1 MAKQN
6 TKTAKPVNKANEAA
20 LAKFLTDTTEVRDLK
35 AKIKEME
42 TIVKERM
49 DNIKDYA
56 TQHATD
62 LGFKDGKCALSNGIQ
77 LTWKE
82 SGTTIALREDTSDK
96 EAIEALSKHGYEDL
110 LTLGYDK

>member
-42 TIVKERM
+42 TIVKR
-49 DNIKDYA
+49 
-56 TQHATD
+56 THGQHQR
-62 LGFKDGKCALSNGIQ
+62 LC
-77 LTWKE
+77 
-82 SGTTIALREDTSDK
+82 GTTCD
-96 EAIEALSKHGYEDL
+96 
-110 LTLGYDK
+110 

>member
-1 MAKQN
+1 
-6 TKTAKPVNKANEAA
+6 
-20 LAKFLTDTTEVRDLK
+20 
-35 AKIKEME
+35 
-42 TIVKERM
+42 M

-56 TQHATD
+56 AQHATD

-110 LTLGYDK
+110 LTLGYDKKAIAAYLADPSTNKNLEEYGITGVKTTLSLLIK